1 MSDQTPVTI
10 SDLPKILGAD
20 AFIILVL
27 IQTAKVEDLGPVGVK
42 WLQDHTPD
50 FRIYQIKA
58 ALRILTD
65 QKYPLISRVDGDGGG
80 WVINT
85 QATAQMLSERK

>member
-1 MSDQTPVTI
+1 MSDPQPVTI
-10 SDLPKILGAD
+10 SSLPKILGVD
-20 AFIILVL
+20 AFVILIL
-27 IQTAKVEDLGPVGVK
+27 IQTAKVEGLGPVGVK
-42 WLQDHTPD
+42 WIQEHTPD

-65 QKYPLISRVDGDGGG
+65 QKYPLVSNVDGG

-85 QATAQMLSERK
+85 EATAQMLSERK